1 MADRFEAD
9 FSEVNQL
16 AADLGEVAA
25 NAGVLVSKAL
35 EVSARNVRDHWRA
48 GASGMRHAPAYP
60 ASVTYDLR
68 SFSGFGVTVL
78 EAEIGPDKDRRQGA
92 LGNLIEF
99 GSVNNPPQGQGQAAL
114 EATQDDFEKGL
125 NMALETSERHLKW
138 GL

>member
-1 MADRFEAD
+1 MADRFD
-9 FSEVNQL
+9 VDMSEVNQL

-60 ASVTYDLR
+60 ASITYDMS
-68 SFSGFGVTVL
+68 SFAGFGVTVL
-78 EAEIGPDKDRRQGA
+78 QAEIGPDKDRTQGA
-92 LGNLIEF
+92 LGNLIEY

-114 EATQDDFEKGL
+114 EANIEDFEKGL
-125 NMALETSERHLKW
+125 DMALETSERHLRW